1 MAEYAGYVQRAAPID
16 WGMVAEDII
25 TKLGDVEKDKA
36 AFREKY
42 DTMASDLYKEL
53 GDYEAGKS
61 QSFNEFVYNGISSG
75 RTTLA
80 ALHER
85 LKRREISPDDFNRA
99 TMSMSSQMD
108 DFKQLTT
115 HYNEA
120 IANTQKGI
128 DDKKLSGL
136 SVFASERL
144 ASIADFKNK
153 NLQWM
158 PNQNG
163 YTNLY
168 INSLDKNGNIVGDPT
183 SVTSL
188 VTPGN
193 LEYKRTD
200 IAEETKRFTSE
211 LGKYKKDGINDAKA
225 REGYKKARTGIVN
238 SIVNDANSVA
248 SILYE
253 YGNYTFYE
261 EGQPKPKGKSL
272 MVKVDDNHML
282 VPDVDPQNYNDP
294 AVKEAREIVENIIN
308 QQVDYEE
315 TPPKTSKSSK
325 TTPTQQA
332 KIDAAK
338 TTYKYA
344 TGISMG
350 DENIINDLISQ
361 DAKISNIEVVQ
372 VGPKSKRGITIF
384 DNNGKVR
391 DFISFVYDDEK
402 KGIINHDKTGEKL
415 ARFVSKKPD
424 LSDQQ
429 AEYKLGGDNAGR
441 VSSGKS
447 TSKID
452 TPQVAKFKQTYK
464 RRGANLSAADYI
476 AKFPEETSKIKEI
489 FNDLGIPGVKVG
501 PITTEANSY
510 EITVEGKTYTI
521 PKAKKDPTTTPP
533 IIDTQANPQAVEN
546 AIQQVIDDY
555 YGGLAMDTPE
565 EQMQETDV
573 IERDVTKYNVV

>member
-75 RTTLA
+75 RTTLS
-80 ALHER
+80 ALHEK

-158 PNQNG
+158 TNQNG
-163 YTNLY
+163 YTNLF
-168 INSLDKNGNIVGDPT
+168 INSLDKNGNIVGDPV

-200 IAEETKRFTSE
+200 VVEEAKKFTSQ
-211 LGKYKKDGINDAKA
+211 LGQFQKGRIYDATARKDYK
-225 REGYKKARTGIVN
+225 EARTDIVN

-248 SILYE
+248 SILSE

-261 EGQPKPKGKSL
+261 EGQPKPEGKSL

-282 VPDVDPQNYNDP
+282 VPDVNAENHDDP

-308 QQVDYEE
+308 QQVDYRE
-315 TPPKTSKSSK
+315 TPAPSYKPSKSDDYSQK
-325 TTPTQQA
+325 DLKRFNEGYNATWSATNATRQDDFKYMDTKNYSFDIDSDGTIVVTNKKGDVMIEGLERGSVETAKALAPYYTGRFDGTQWQVIHDQQNRQGTTP
-332 KIDAAK
+332 
-338 TTYKYA
+338 
-344 TGISMG
+344 
-350 DENIINDLISQ
+350 
-361 DAKISNIEVVQ
+361 
-372 VGPKSKRGITIF
+372 
-384 DNNGKVR
+384 GKVER
-391 DFISFVYDDEK
+391 DAYTISAE
-402 KGIINHDKTGEKL
+402 
-415 ARFVSKKPD
+415 D
-424 LSDQQ
+424 LD
-429 AEYKLGGDNAGR
+429 
-441 VSSGKS
+441 
-447 TSKID
+447 
-452 TPQVAKFKQTYK
+452 
-464 RRGANLSAADYI
+464 
-476 AKFPEETSKIKEI
+476 
-489 FNDLGIPGVKVG
+489 KVG
-501 PITTEANSY
+501 QITKMSENKGEDAFAMLE
-510 EITVEGKTYTI
+510 EIITDG
-521 PKAKKDPTTTPP
+521 
-533 IIDTQANPQAVEN
+533 NPQAKVDFVGVESAGTLADNYNLTIKVGEKEYKILIDEGTSVVGDSYNEVLAKNKEEITKAINESLGVNTN
-546 AIQQVIDDY
+546 A
-555 YGGLAMDTPE
+555 AP
-565 EQMQETDV
+565 
-573 IERDVTKYNVV
+573 

>member
-42 DTMASDLYKEL
+42 DTIANDLYKEL

-61 QSFNEFVYNGISSG
+61 QSFNEFVYNGIASG

-80 ALHER
+80 ALHEK

-108 DFKQLTT
+108 DFKKLTT

-128 DDKKLSGL
+128 DDGKLSGL

-168 INSLDKNGNIVGDPT
+168 INPVDENGNITGEPI

-200 IAEETKRFTSE
+200 VVEEAKKFTSQ
-211 LGKYKKDGINDAKA
+211 LGEFQKGRIYDATA
-225 REGYKKARTGIVN
+225 REKYKKARTDIVN

-248 SILYE
+248 SILSE
-253 YGNYTFYE
+253 YGGYTFYE
-261 EGQPKPKGKSL
+261 EGQPKPEGKSL

-282 VPDVDPQNYNDP
+282 VPDVNAKNHDDP

-308 QQVDYEE
+308 QQVDYRE
-315 TPPKTSKSSK
+315 TPAPSSK
-325 TTPTQQA
+325 DKGNGDDKRIQKLLTGYNIVKAASLGDFNGMNKTNFKFKKTENGIEIWKKTETKTIPIHVGDDALKPGTLDTQRILSQYTKQFSSSGSQGEWDEIHAYLGENKGKDVDVKITAEEVEGEAFTPSDEDITVQNLLWSGGTEA
-332 KIDAAK
+332 GHEGVDNANTPEKINAVKPTIIQYIQKNAPNAEVTFGNITEFGTGLTED
-338 TTYKYA
+338 YYA
-344 TGISMG
+344 
-350 DENIINDLISQ
+350 ELPLKINGVDIDVITFDKRGGSQ
-361 DAKISNIEVVQ
+361 DAFDAIIKKAID
-372 VGPKSKRGITIF
+372 VGRK
-384 DNNGKVR
+384 
-391 DFISFVYDDEK
+391 EK
-402 KGIINHDKTGEKL
+402 KAIYTTTGE
-415 ARFVSKKPD
+415 VG
-424 LSDQQ
+424 QQ
-429 AEYKLGGDNAGR
+429 E
-441 VSSGKS
+441 
-447 TSKID
+447 ID
-452 TPQVAKFKQTYK
+452 E
-464 RRGANLSAADYI
+464 NL
-476 AKFPEETSKIKEI
+476 
-489 FNDLGIPGVKVG
+489 
-501 PITTEANSY
+501 
-510 EITVEGKTYTI
+510 
-521 PKAKKDPTTTPP
+521 
-533 IIDTQANPQAVEN
+533 
-546 AIQQVIDDY
+546 
-555 YGGLAMDTPE
+555 
-565 EQMQETDV
+565 
-573 IERDVTKYNVV
+573 

>member
-80 ALHER
+80 ALHEK

-108 DFKQLTT
+108 DFKKLTT
-115 HYNEA
+115 HYNEV
-120 IANTQKGI
+120 IANTQQGI

-158 PNQNG
+158 PTQSG

-168 INSLDKNGNIVGDPT
+168 INPVDENGNITGEPI

-193 LEYKRTD
+193 LEYKRTNVV
-200 IAEETKRFTSE
+200 EEAKTFTSQ
-211 LGKYKKDGINDAKA
+211 LGEFQKGRIYDATAREKYK
-225 REGYKKARTGIVN
+225 EARTGIVN

-248 SILYE
+248 SILSE
-253 YGNYTFYE
+253 YGGYTFYE
-261 EGQPKPKGKSL
+261 EGQPKPEGKSL

-282 VPDVDPQNYNDP
+282 VPDVNYENHDDP

-308 QQVDYEE
+308 QQVSYRE
-315 TPPKTSKSSK
+315 TPAPSSK
-325 TTPTQQA
+325 PPQDKPKYKPEDLLAMQTAYNITGEMANGNFTNANNDYYLFGPDGEGTPNADGSITIYSKKDKTKGGQAKKVVTIKAENVEDAKSFAPYTGQFTSGKEIIEWDYINSQTSDKIKINPTQTTSDFSLDINDENISSTITSITQENTD
-332 KIDAAK
+332 KPENLITVKNNIKKLISSKIPTLSESITFGEIKIGSFTNEIPILVNGEILKDENGNELTIITDVTVDTGDSKRNKKVIDAAIN
-338 TTYKYA
+338 A
-344 TGISMG
+344 AIGSGI
-350 DENIINDLISQ
+350 DY
-361 DAKISNIEVVQ
+361 SN
-372 VGPKSKRGITIF
+372 K
-384 DNNGKVR
+384 
-391 DFISFVYDDEK
+391 
-402 KGIINHDKTGEKL
+402 
-415 ARFVSKKPD
+415 
-424 LSDQQ
+424 
-429 AEYKLGGDNAGR
+429 
-441 VSSGKS
+441 
-447 TSKID
+447 
-452 TPQVAKFKQTYK
+452 
-464 RRGANLSAADYI
+464 
-476 AKFPEETSKIKEI
+476 
-489 FNDLGIPGVKVG
+489 
-501 PITTEANSY
+501 
-510 EITVEGKTYTI
+510 
-521 PKAKKDPTTTPP
+521 
-533 IIDTQANPQAVEN
+533 
-546 AIQQVIDDY
+546 
-555 YGGLAMDTPE
+555 
-565 EQMQETDV
+565 
-573 IERDVTKYNVV
+573 

>member
-16 WGMVAEDII
+16 WSMVAEDII

-108 DFKQLTT
+108 DFKKLTT

-168 INSLDKNGNIVGDPT
+168 INSLDKNGNIVGDPV

-200 IAEETKRFTSE
+200 VAEETKRFTSE

-225 REGYKKARTGIVN
+225 REGYKKARTDIVN

-282 VPDVDPQNYNDP
+282 VPDVDPQNHDDP

-315 TPPKTSKSSK
+315 TPPKT
-325 TTPTQQA
+325 
-332 KIDAAK
+332 
-338 TTYKYA
+338 YKPPQDKPKYKP
-344 TGISMG
+344 
-350 DENIINDLISQ
+350 EDL
-361 DAKISNIEVVQ
+361 
-372 VGPKSKRGITIF
+372 
-384 DNNGKVR
+384 
-391 DFISFVYDDEK
+391 
-402 KGIINHDKTGEKL
+402 L
-415 ARFVSKKPD
+415 AM
-424 LSDQQ
+424 
-429 AEYKLGGDNAGR
+429 
-441 VSSGKS
+441 
-447 TSKID
+447 
-452 TPQVAKFKQTYK
+452 QTAY
-464 RRGANLSAADYI
+464 NLSLI
-476 AKFPEETSKIKEI
+476 HI
-489 FNDLGIPGVKVG
+489 
-501 PITTEANSY
+501 
-510 EITVEGKTYTI
+510 
-521 PKAKKDPTTTPP
+521 
-533 IIDTQANPQAVEN
+533 
-546 AIQQVIDDY
+546 
-555 YGGLAMDTPE
+555 
-565 EQMQETDV
+565 
-573 IERDVTKYNVV
+573 

>member
-16 WGMVAEDII
+16 WSMVAEDII

-61 QSFNEFVYNGISSG
+61 QSFNEFVYNGIASG

-108 DFKQLTT
+108 DFKKLTT

-200 IAEETKRFTSE
+200 VAEETKRFTSE

-225 REGYKKARTGIVN
+225 REGYKKARTDIVN

-282 VPDVDPQNYNDP
+282 VPDVDPQNHDDP

-315 TPPKTSKSSK
+315 TPPKTYKPPKETPPYTEEELAVFSEGYNATWSATTAVGQDGFKYMDTKRYNFDIEGDGTITVTNKDGEVMIEGLERGRAETAKALAPYYSEK
-325 TTPTQQA
+325 FGGTGWQVIHKQQQRPGTTPGKVERDAYNINAEDLEKVGQITKMNQA
-332 KIDAAK
+332 K
-338 TTYKYA
+338 
-344 TGISMG
+344 G
-350 DENIINDLISQ
+350 
-361 DAKISNIEVVQ
+361 
-372 VGPKSKRGITIF
+372 
-384 DNNGKVR
+384 
-391 DFISFVYDDEK
+391 
-402 KGIINHDKTGEKL
+402 
-415 ARFVSKKPD
+415 
-424 LSDQQ
+424 
-429 AEYKLGGDNAGR
+429 
-441 VSSGKS
+441 
-447 TSKID
+447 
-452 TPQVAKFKQTYK
+452 
-464 RRGANLSAADYI
+464 
-476 AKFPEETSKIKEI
+476 
-489 FNDLGIPGVKVG
+489 
-501 PITTEANSY
+501 TEAFAMIE
-510 EITVEGKTYTI
+510 EIITDG
-521 PKAKKDPTTTPP
+521 
-533 IIDTQANPQAVEN
+533 NPQAKVDFVGVESAGRLADNYNLTIKVGDKEYKILIDEGVGEVPLVGIGDSYNEVLAKNKEEITKAINESLGVNTN
-546 AIQQVIDDY
+546 A
-555 YGGLAMDTPE
+555 AP
-565 EQMQETDV
+565 
-573 IERDVTKYNVV
+573 